1 METLTEFDLDRLVR
15 RVEADAIDELRRR
28 QRRRWFWR
36 GPRGRLLQIAMV
48 LFAGALIPLAML
60 LNEVLAR

>member
-1 METLTEFDLDRLVR
+1 MDGWTEFDLKRLVR
-15 RVEADAIDELRRR
+15 RTEADAIDELRRR

-36 GPRGRLLQIAMV
+36 SARGRLLQAAIV

-60 LNEVLAR
+60 LNEILGR

>member
-1 METLTEFDLDRLVR
+1 MTEFDLDRLIR
-15 RVEADAIDELRRR
+15 RTEADAIDDLRRK

-36 GPRGRLLQIAMV
+36 GPRGWLLQVAII
-48 LFAGALIPLAML
+48 LLAGALIPLAVL